1 MLDPEIEEGNIEY
14 KRYLINLDSN
24 RFEQLSTQ
32 MKWRLAEGNNEA
44 IYYLGIDDNGK
55 PFNMT
60 KKEIKETLFN
70 FTKLVNDNNAEIIYF
85 DKNIYDDFTYF
96 KITIR
101 KKQKIFLE
109 VRVVLLGDS
118 QSGKT
123 TFLSNILLNKID
135 SNNDVRIYM
144 MNHKHELVTKKTS
157 SFNCHYKNYFNY
169 KFSFMEAPGCK
180 EYQKTKYKILLGS
193 QPDVCLL
200 FTDRDNQIN
209 PFDLYIIKTLN
220 IPYLTINSFD
230 STSIYNCKKMID
242 KKIFFDQLIKLKNNM
257 INEFNE
263 QKRTKFNILNI
274 YPHNDLGTIMS
285 GYLTS
290 GFLEINKPIYWIT
303 KSNVIDCKIKS
314 IHINCEPVNKCET
327 SHMLTVCISPTKS
340 TNVKKLKNGILS
352 NKILTNKSKISFQFL
367 NFSEARLLNNLTN
380 SSKEEL
386 IKSKSSAFVL
396 TGYCANRLV
405 NLTNI
410 TEKDGEYMCVVDNYY
425 NDDKI
430 IIIDTDTIKGIC
442 LIS

>member
-1 MLDPEIEEGNIEY
+1 MLEPEIEEGNIEY
-14 KRYLINLDSN
+14 KRYLINLDSD

-44 IYYLGIDDNGK
+44 IYYLGVDDNGK
-55 PFNMT
+55 PYQMT

-70 FTKLVNDNNAEIIYF
+70 FTKLVNNNNAEITSF
-85 DKNIYDDFTYF
+85 DKNIFDDITYF

-101 KKQKIFLE
+101 KKYKIFPE

-123 TFLSNILLNKID
+123 TFLSNILLSKVD
-135 SNNDVRIYM
+135 SNNDARIYM

-157 SFNCHYKNYFNY
+157 SFNCHYKNYSNY
-169 KFSFMEAPGCK
+169 KFSLMEAPGCK

-193 QPDVCLL
+193 NPDICLL
-200 FTDRDNQIN
+200 FTNKENQAN
-209 PFDLYIIKTLN
+209 PFDLFIIKNLN
-220 IPYLTINSFD
+220 IPYLIINSFD
-230 STSIYNCKKMID
+230 TTSIFNCKKLID
-242 KKIFFDQLIKLKNNM
+242 KKIFFDQLIKIKNNS
-257 INEFNE
+257 INDS
-263 QKRTKFNILNI
+263 KRTKFNILNI

-285 GYLTS
+285 GYLFS

-303 KSNVIDCKIKS
+303 KNNVIDCKIKS

-327 SHMLTVCISPTKS
+327 SQMLTVCVCPTKS
-340 TNVKKLKNGILS
+340 TNIKKLKNGILS
-352 NKILTNKSKISFQFL
+352 NKILTNKSKISFQFI
-367 NFSEARLLNNLTN
+367 NFSGTKPRGT
-380 SSKEEL
+380 
-386 IKSKSSAFVL
+386 FVL

-410 TEKDGEYMCVVDNYY
+410 TEKDGEYICEINNYY

-442 LIS
+442 LIN